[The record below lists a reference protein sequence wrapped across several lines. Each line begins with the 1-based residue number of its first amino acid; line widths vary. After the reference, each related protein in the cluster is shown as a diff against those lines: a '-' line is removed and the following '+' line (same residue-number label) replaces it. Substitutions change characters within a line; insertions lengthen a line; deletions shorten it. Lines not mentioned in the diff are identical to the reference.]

1 METDSQHDDTP
12 SIPAQRTPA
21 KRTIALA
28 ALVAI
33 AVVCAAAAGVWLHA
47 HKPQLIP
54 ADAAP
59 GDGVDLNA
67 PPEPKP
73 IAPVSAQT
81 ASPDED
87 AAAVKAR
94 LNDLDQL
101 RQVLESK
108 KSAIL
113 QAKHDYRYGILELED
128 ETRRVIRH
136 ARIDSVG
143 QALKHSGV
151 ESLLRNIQ
159 RRQIYFEALDQPL
172 GWIESASEGLLY
184 VGRRAAI
191 DLLVQD
197 VAAGVDMR
205 GHLMAIGQALERY
218 QPNPGRLSIDPASIP
233 AASLEVI
240 AKGLIEQARAL
251 GGIPAD
257 RRRPE
262 IEAEICS
269 GNLSRAAELST
280 LSLRGARCLAESDAK
295 QLFLNRLSELT
306 PLGAEALSKWT
317 GEWLCVNGIARLDPE
332 AAAHL
337 FAWRGRW
344 LSLNGLVDLPPET
357 GKHLAGWDGR
367 QLELMG
373 LRQTADASDLAKWES
388 RGGRLFVPD
397 AIRSAIDRAGAQ

>member
-1 METDSQHDDTP
+1 METDSQNDDTP
-12 SIPAQRTPA
+12 SIPVQRMPA
-21 KRTIALA
+21 KRPLALA
-28 ALVAI
+28 ALVAF
-33 AVVCAAAAGVWLHA
+33 AMVCAAAAGVWLYA
-47 HKPQLIP
+47 HEPQLIS
-54 ADAAP
+54 ADAVP
-59 GDGVDLNA
+59 GDGVDPNGTS
-67 PPEPKP
+67 EPKP
-73 IAPVSAQT
+73 TAPVSAQS
-81 ASPDED
+81 AAPDED

-101 RQVLESK
+101 RRVLESK

-128 ETRRVIRH
+128 ETRRVIRQ

-151 ESLLRNIQ
+151 GPLLRNIQ
-159 RRQIYFEALDQPL
+159 RRQIYFEALDKPL
-172 GWIESASEGLLY
+172 EWIESAIEGLLY
-184 VGRRAAI
+184 VSRRAAI
-191 DLLVQD
+191 DLLVKD

-205 GHLMAIGQALERY
+205 GHLTAIGQALERH
-218 QPNPGRLSIDPASIP
+218 QPNPGRLSIDPAAVP
-233 AASLEVI
+233 AAPLAVI
-240 AKGLIEQARAL
+240 AKGLIEPTRARR
-251 GGIPAD
+251 GIPAD
-257 RRRPE
+257 RLHPE

-306 PLGAEALSKWT
+306 PLGAEALSGWT
-317 GEWLCVNGIARLDPE
+317 GEWLCMNGIARLDPQ

-344 LSLNGLVDLPPET
+344 LSLNGLVDLPSET
-357 GKHLAGWDGR
+357 GKHLAGWNGR

-373 LRQTADASDLAKWES
+373 LRQTADASDLAKWEA